1 MNKKLNHKNLCIDEI
16 SSFVKKKKNQICF
29 IVKKMILIC
38 QNVRFALRDVK
49 KRGGGVVCV
58 DKNSDLFC

>member
-1 MNKKLNHKNLCIDEI
+1 MKSFL
-16 SSFVKKKKNQICF
+16 FVKKKKNQICF

-49 KRGGGVVCV
+49 KGGGGGVCD
-58 DKNSDLFC
+58 DKNSDMFC